1 MKIYTVTDTRGMHL
15 FWMKGYTSLEAMQNY
30 FQFFISQ
37 TIYLFFLALKHGDSI
52 YAHPSHYT
60 VSVYELDGDDEPKE
74 VYIRL
79 NEDYISVDSKA
90 YRSKAEASEDGKYL
104 TGKINLIYSTG
115 T

>member
-15 FWMKGYTSLEAMQNY
+15 FWLKGYTSLESMRNY
-30 FQFFISQ
+30 FHLYISQ
-37 TIYLFFLALKHGDSI
+37 TIDLFFLALEHGDSI

-60 VSVYELDGDDEPKE
+60 VSVYELDGNDEPNE
-74 VYIRL
+74 VYIRVD
-79 NEDYISVDSKA
+79 EDYISVDGKA

-104 TGKINLIYSTG
+104 TGKINLVDSTD